1 MNKKK
6 ILIIDD
12 EVDIANNI
20 KAILSDENYNTSIAH
35 NSKDALQQLSDNNY
49 SLIILDVWLTNSDL
63 DGIGILKI
71 YWRVFIY

>member
-20 KAILSDENYNTSIAH
+20 EAILSDESYNTSIAH
-35 NSKDALQQLSDNNY
+35 NSKDAMQLLSNNNY
-49 SLIILDVWLTNSDL
+49 NIT
-63 DGIGILKI
+63 
-71 YWRVFIY
+71 F

>member
-20 KAILSDENYNTSIAH
+20 KAILSDENYSTSIAH
-35 NSKDALQQLSDNNY
+35 NSKEALQQLSNNNY
-49 SLIILDVWLTNSDL
+49 SFVITIISIARFSFT
-63 DGIGILKI
+63 
-71 YWRVFIY
+71 